1 METSF
6 GKVIRVLVIIMLGF
20 LALTTIAGGVAL
32 ITDSMGMPVELLEG
46 SPFSNYS
53 IPGLSL
59 AVIVGG
65 NALIAVVLLFRKSKF
80 SYLFSAA
87 AGFVIMIFEF
97 VEVQAV
103 GTIDGLGQFL
113 QIFYFGLGTLI
124 VVLSMGTWFLSLR
137 SEKGDLLRQSM
148 QG

>member
-59 AVIVGG
+59 AVNVGG
-65 NALIAVVLLFRKSKF
+65 SALIAVVLLFRKSKF

>member
-1 METSF
+1 ML
-6 GKVIRVLVIIMLGF
+6 GKIIKVFLIVMLGF
-20 LALTTIAGGVAL
+20 LALTTIAGGIAL

-46 SPFSNYS
+46 SPFSSYT

-65 NALIAVVLLFRKSKF
+65 SASFAAVLLFRKNKF

-87 AGFVIMIFEF
+87 AGIVIMFFEF

-113 QIFYFGLGTLI
+113 QIFYFSLGMLI
-124 VVLSMGTWFLSLR
+124 VVLSMGNWFLSLR
-137 SEKGDLLRQSM
+137 SEQGELMRQSM